1 MEIVIIMVLVCG
13 IAGALIAP
21 SMNWQLL
28 IRALWLRGGTVSLVA
43 FRDRVVPRRLP
54 GPRFWSR
61 WAIKLNSK
69 HQGRRDGKLG
79 LPTAEQMSGPKPD
92 YPAHIMYLKNK
103 GDGLVRAILESM
115 LKLDSKK
122 GGRGAAISHVRE
134 LINHATDQRDR
145 RKDLERKLEL
155 SRAELKGRD
164 EELKRG
170 EKTLA
175 DAKERRRGADVWSRG
190 LSRKTY
196 LALLFALTVAELP
209 LLALAFQN
217 FFSVGFSVIVSLGVS
232 IAIIFGAHVAG
243 ILLTKRESVLLPADT
258 AILSAIWIGVLST
271 IIGLSVVRELYLK
284 TNEQAVGVSTGPT
297 WVVVVVFAIFNA
309 LVFGAA
315 VLVSKF
321 RHSEYAEAV
330 DDARRAL
337 RSAKRKIKHARKGEE
352 RSRKQVARIQDRI
365 VLLDGLASSTAQRV
379 GTSVVQARLAA
390 AGQKDFIEKC
400 YALYVRENARSQAHW
415 AARRK
420 SLRRPLES
428 GPIPAFNRLPE
439 VKDPAKEFR
448 AFEQKVREDLLPLEK
463 LLTHAASAVEARAD
477 ASLNGS
483 AAKKALPHAP

>member
-1 MEIVIIMVLVCG
+1 
-13 IAGALIAP
+13 
-21 SMNWQLL
+21 MNWQLL
-28 IRALWLRGGTVSLVA
+28 LRALWLRGGIFLLVA

-79 LPTAEQMSGPKPD
+79 LPTADQMSGPNPD
-92 YPAHIMYLKNK
+92 YPAHVMYLKNK
-103 GDGLVRAILESM
+103 GDGLVRAILESV
-115 LKLDSKK
+115 LRLDSKK

-145 RKDLERKLEL
+145 CKDLKQKLEL
-155 SRAELKGRD
+155 SRAELNRRD
-164 EELKRG
+164 EELKRD
-170 EKTLA
+170 EKALA
-175 DAKERRRGADVWSRG
+175 DAKERRRAVDVWSRG

-232 IAIIFGAHVAG
+232 VAIIFGAHVAG
-243 ILLTKRESVLLPADT
+243 MLLTKRESVLLPGDT
-258 AILSAIWIGVLST
+258 AILSSIWIGVLST
-271 IIGLSVVRELYLK
+271 IIGLSFVRELFLK
-284 TNEQAVGVSTGPT
+284 TNEQAGVSTGPT
-297 WVVVVVFAIFNA
+297 WVVVVVFAVFN
-309 LVFGAA
+309 LMVFGAA

-330 DDARRAL
+330 DDARRAI
-337 RSAKRKIKHARKGEE
+337 RSAKRQIKRARKREE
-352 RSRKQVARIQDRI
+352 RSRKQVARVQDRI
-365 VLLDGLASSTAQRV
+365 VLLDGLASSTSQRV
-379 GTSVVQARLAA
+379 RTSLVQARLAA
-390 AGQKDFIEKC
+390 AGEKDFIEKC

-420 SLRRPLES
+420 SLRRPLDS

-463 LLTHAASAVEARAD
+463 LLTHAAGAVEARAD
-477 ASLNGS
+477 ASLNGN